1 MKKSTALYLAAIG
14 CAISTALSAQV
25 ITQRDLMNAENARVM
40 QSITSGTGGSPL
52 APSAPV
58 APVAEANRPTH
69 EAIAIYGV
77 VPSGGASKSAPA
89 ELRGYVNWEG
99 HVYPVYPGA
108 VVRGRK
114 VVRIAAD
121 GVYLQA
127 GRGTQFVPMVGA
139 EPSGMNSVPSQA
151 TPTVSAPLAAPF
163 TR

>member
-1 MKKSTALYLAAIG
+1 MKNSTALKLAVIG
-14 CAISTALSAQV
+14 CAISTNSFAQV

-40 QSITSGTGGSPL
+40 QSITSGTGGSSM
-52 APSAPV
+52 APTTPV
-58 APVAEANRPTH
+58 APVMEAHKPTR

-77 VPSGGASKSAPA
+77 VPSGGATKGGPVD
-89 ELRGYVNWEG
+89 LRGYVNWEG

-114 VVRIAAD
+114 VVRVASD

-127 GRGTQFVPMVGA
+127 GHGTQFVPMIGA
-139 EPSGMNSVPSQA
+139 EPTGMNSVPSQA
-151 TPTVSAPLAAPF
+151 TPAVSAPLAAPL